1 MYGEGVEGGRVVA
14 AEGKHGNRSGE
25 LVDISGREVDRAEC
39 GVFEHEQIIVIVKAD
54 RQSDVGDERTGGN
67 FDIQTWRGSY
77 VVPCSQAIGYG
88 NKGLTGGVGCDWSVG
103 R

>member
-1 MYGEGVEGGRVVA
+1 METAVE
-14 AEGKHGNRSGE
+14 S
-25 LVDISGREVDRAEC
+25 LWISPGARLIVPS